1 MTMKLNLRQGSLY
14 LQVKDILK
22 ERIINGQYPKNSL
35 IPSEPELEKEF
46 EVSKITIRRAV
57 EQLAQEGYV
66 EKRSGIGTTVLANQA
81 VSKLSKGQ
89 RFSEYLIG
97 EGHQLGK
104 QLIEV
109 TKVEDI
115 LPSISDLAGDG
126 AYCVERLYTL
136 NEEPYI
142 HFRHY
147 IPSSISLP
155 DDPNVFVNSLY
166 DMLYKQGIRFFRF
179 KDEFSVAIPEPAIAE
194 MLEIELQPLL
204 QRERFS
210 YDERDKLVEY
220 SVAYYRT
227 DLHKYI
233 VNFNV

>member
-1 MTMKLNLRQGSLY
+1 M
-14 LQVKDILK
+14 
-22 ERIINGQYPKNSL
+22 
-35 IPSEPELEKEF
+35 
-46 EVSKITIRRAV
+46 
-57 EQLAQEGYV
+57 
-66 EKRSGIGTTVLANQA
+66 LANQA

-104 QLIEV
+104 KLIEV
-109 TKVEDI
+109 EKVDAI
-115 LPSISDLAGDG
+115 LPAIHDLPGEG

-136 NEEPYI
+136 DDKPYI

-147 IPSSISLP
+147 VPSSISLP
-155 DDPNVFVNSLY
+155 NDPDVFVNSLY
-166 DMLYKQGIRFFRF
+166 DMLYREGIRFFRF
-179 KDEFSVAIPEPAIAE
+179 KDEFSVAIPEPAVAE
-194 MLEIELQPLL
+194 MLEMELQPLL

-210 YDERDKLVEY
+210 YDERDRLVEY

-227 DLHKYI
+227 DIHKYI

>member
-1 MTMKLNLRQGSLY
+1 MKLNVRQGSLY

-22 ERIINGQYPKNSL
+22 ERIINGQYEKHTL

-46 EVSKITIRRAV
+46 GVSKITVRRAV

-104 QLIEV
+104 KLIDV
-109 TKVEDI
+109 TRVTNI
-115 LPSISDLAGDG
+115 APPINALGGDG

-136 NEEPYI
+136 NGQPYI

-147 IPSSISLP
+147 LPSSISLP
-155 DDPNVFVNSLY
+155 DDPEVFVNSLY
-166 DMLYKQGIRFFRF
+166 DMLYQEGIRFYRF
-179 KDEFSVAIPEPAIAE
+179 KDEFGVAVPEPEIAE
-194 MLEIELQPLL
+194 MLEMEQQPLL

-210 YDERDKLVEY
+210 YDGRDQLVEY
-220 SVAYYRT
+220 SVAYYHT
-227 DLHKYI
+227 ELHKYI